1 MKKLRLRPD
10 VVTTLRS
17 LIREHVS
24 MALICLAFFVAYRRI
39 AGTALMLAIL
49 AFVLLYVGAITG
61 CHFGMAK
68 FLQHEKNNTVT
79 QKRLVG
85 YSFLIGLPIYY
96 LWLLFSLIPIA
107 HYSVWMLS
115 GLPLVI
121 TTGFTLF
128 SIADRWRENKALFW
142 SAQLVLYLCLLFG
155 GQWAIHSL
163 F

>member
-1 MKKLRLRPD
+1 MKKLRLRLD

-61 CHFGMAK
+61 CHFGMTR

-115 GLPLVI
+115 GFPLVV

-128 SIADRWRENKALFW
+128 SIADRWKGKQALFW
-142 SAQLVLYLCLLFG
+142 TAQLVLYLCLLLG